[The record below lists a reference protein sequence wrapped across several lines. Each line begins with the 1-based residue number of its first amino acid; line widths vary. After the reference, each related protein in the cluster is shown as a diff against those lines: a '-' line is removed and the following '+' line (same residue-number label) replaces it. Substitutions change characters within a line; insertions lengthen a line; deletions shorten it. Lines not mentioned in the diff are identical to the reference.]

1 MFTKAAACVKRLA
14 TAAKRDIW
22 RSPRALVGIGMRI
35 VGGQFKGRALAAPA
49 GRDTRPTGD
58 RAREAVFN
66 ILAHAEWAP
75 RLEGRRVMDLFAGSG
90 ALGLEALSRGA
101 AFALFVETDA
111 AARGA
116 IRDNIEALGL
126 FGTTRIHRRDATDLG
141 VKPAGVGEP
150 FDLVF
155 LDPPYHKGL
164 GERALA
170 KLGDGGWITDD
181 ALIVLECAADETPTL
196 PGFETLDTREYGA
209 AKVLFL
215 KRAA

>member
-1 MFTKAAACVKRLA
+1 
-14 TAAKRDIW
+14 
-22 RSPRALVGIGMRI
+22 MRI
-35 VGGQFKGRALAAPA
+35 VGGKFKGRALAAPP
-49 GRDTRPTGD
+49 GRHTRPTSD

-66 ILAHAEWAP
+66 ILEHAAWSLGVE
-75 RLEGRRVMDLFAGSG
+75 ERRVLDLFAGSG
-90 ALGLEALSRGA
+90 GLGLEAMSRGA

-111 AARGA
+111 GARGA

-141 VKPAGVGEP
+141 VKPAGLGEP

-155 LDPPYHKGL
+155 LDPPYGKGL

-170 KLGDGGWITDD
+170 KLRQGGWITED
-181 ALIVLECAADETPTL
+181 ALLAFECGVDEAPAR

-215 KRAA
+215 KPA